1 MLTTRVRTLIITFC
15 ACMLLPCAGAR
26 ADTIVLKGG
35 TRIVADSVTERNGR
49 IEYAI
54 GDNTFTLPKSIVMR
68 IEHGPAAVV
77 SAPLQRVADEQP
89 PAVDQQLAVEVKL
102 VDRIIH
108 NNQVDTA
115 ALKEV
120 AAEGPAS
127 RTAGAYAVAA
137 GYEQSR
143 NNLPAAALYL
153 EEALRALP
161 ENPILLESYANVLL
175 RLGRVQ
181 EALIYAERASR
192 ADAQS
197 GEAFALLGYALY
209 KSDRTRDAITAW
221 RKSLKLRPDDQ
232 VKQLLERAER
242 ESRTEAEFRQDE
254 TLHFT
259 LRYEG
264 SQTADGL
271 RRQILDTLEADY
283 RDLQNDL
290 NAAPRNIFVS
300 LYTDRAFFDV
310 TQAPAWSAALNDG
323 KIRIPISGM
332 QSVTPELAR
341 VLRHELTHSFVAQIT
356 HGRVPQWL
364 NEGIAELEQG
374 VSTAAFGPRLAALY
388 STGHQIPLN
397 QLEGNFESY
406 SSGEASVAYAEAL
419 AAVEY
424 IRGTYG
430 MADLAQL
437 LQRLGEGQSI
447 ESALRSTIHGGYAEL
462 ESAMTDYL
470 KRNYGS

>member
-1 MLTTRVRTLIITFC
+1 MLRKRVRRLIITFC
-15 ACMLLPCAGAR
+15 ATVLLGAVSR

-35 TRIVADSVTERNGR
+35 TRIFADSVTEQNGR
-49 IEYAI
+49 VEYAI
-54 GDNTFTLPKSIVMR
+54 GDNTFTIPRSIVAR
-68 IEHGPAAVV
+68 IERGAVPV
-77 SAPLQRVADEQP
+77 SAATSERVVAEQP
-89 PAVDQQLAVEVKL
+89 PAVRQQLAVDVSLAE
-102 VDRIIH
+102 RIIH

-115 ALKEV
+115 ALKVV
-120 AAEGPAS
+120 AAKGVAS
-127 RTAGAYAVAA
+127 ETAGAYALAA
-137 GYEQSR
+137 GFEQGR
-143 NNLPAAALYL
+143 NNLPAAARYL
-153 EEALRALP
+153 EEALRFLP
-161 ENPILLESYANVLL
+161 DNPVLLESYATVLL
-175 RLGRVQ
+175 RLGRAQ
-181 EALIYAERASR
+181 EALPFAERAAR

-197 GEAFALLGYALY
+197 GEAFAILGFAFY
-209 KSDRTRDAITAW
+209 KNDRTRDAIAAW
-221 RKSLKLRPDDQ
+221 KKSLQLRPDDQ

-242 ESRTEAEFRQDE
+242 ESRTEAEFRQQE
-254 TLHFT
+254 SLHFT

-271 RRQILDTLEADY
+271 RRQILDALEADY

-300 LYTDRAFFDV
+300 LYTDQAFFDV

-323 KIRIPISGM
+323 KIRIPISGI
-332 QSVTPELAR
+332 QTVTPELAR
-341 VLRHELTHSFVAQIT
+341 VLRHELTHSFVMQIT

-406 SSGEASVAYAEAL
+406 SSGEASVVYAEAL

-424 IRGTYG
+424 IRRTYG
-430 MADLAQL
+430 MADLARL
-437 LQRLGEGQSI
+437 LQLLGEGQSI
-447 ESALRSTIHGGYAEL
+447 EPALRSTIHGGYAEL
-462 ESAMTDYL
+462 ETEMTNYL
-470 KRNYGS
+470 KKNYGT